1 MTARIK
7 ATLPLAIAIGVL
19 AFAWTEFSLNFTFHW
34 FTAGD
39 LGNGLALPNNFHL
52 ILPAAFVSW
61 GFFFAAGADNAAL
74 VKVVAASIT
83 GGLAALATMALS
95 SLTADFPDFWGIALW
110 VGVFALVLVVLTA
123 TGDWHY
129 VPATFGA
136 FAAVFFWWIATGL
149 DTGSRTEAAS
159 ATAWKLS
166 PIRPPPVPGPSVVSC
181 RRPTHGCGST
191 SRSPCSAAVS
201 SGSRPSNWPASSDD
215 CSSPIARSPRR
226 TSTSRT
232 AASSRASRVDLHRRQ
247 VPRPASRCRRLAGD
261 RASVHGGERAEPDAS
276 GSSGRAGSRAQ
287 EYVLVE
293 AFAHEDAGTAHV
305 MSAHFRDAQQDLPP
319 HLAETPRIVNVVV
332 PGTEWSLLGEL
343 AVDAS

>member
-1 MTARIK
+1 MTERIK

-95 SLTADFPDFWGIALW
+95 SATADFPDFWGIALW
-110 VGVFALVLVVLTA
+110 VGVFAAVLVVLSA
-123 TGDWHY
+123 AGDWHY

-149 DTGSRTEAAS
+149 DYWLENGGGVGNSVEALADP
-159 ATAWKLS
+159 ATAGSGAFGGVLSTPYAWVWINITASLLCGCLLGVASVKL
-166 PIRPPPVPGPSVVSC
+166 
-181 RRPTHGCGST
+181 
-191 SRSPCSAAVS
+191 AAVI
-201 SGSRPSNWPASSDD
+201 GRLFKSD
-215 CSSPIARSPRR
+215 RR
-226 TSTSRT
+226 
-232 AASSRASRVDLHRRQ
+232 V
-247 VPRPASRCRRLAGD
+247 
-261 RASVHGGERAEPDAS
+261 AEPDAEVAY
-276 GSSGRAGSRAQ
+276 GS
-287 EYVLVE
+287 
-293 AFAHEDAGTAHV
+293 
-305 MSAHFRDAQQDLPP
+305 
-319 HLAETPRIVNVVV
+319 
-332 PGTEWSLLGEL
+332 
-343 AVDAS
+343 VDAPGVTS